1 MKNTYKNGAI
11 NSLAVSAIIAAGGV
25 QAGGFGVTV
34 QSATGGGNSA
44 TGHALAEDTSSMYYN
59 PALLSNIEGKQI
71 NAGIGLLNTD
81 ITVTNR
87 GSTIPPA
94 AGGTLI
100 KGSNSVEPGGL
111 SVTPSFY
118 YKRDLTK
125 MTAFGLGVNVPFG
138 VSTEYEKDSFTRYE
152 ALESELKTININPAL
167 SWKVNDEVSLGAGLN
182 IQAGHAKLSRAID
195 SSLVCLLALPAA
207 SCAAAG
213 LGATSNAAT
222 DGKSTVE
229 ADDVALGANF
239 GLAYSPDKDTTLS
252 LAYRSA
258 VEYDLE
264 GDVEFSNNAVL
275 QALGSGAVIAG
286 AGMVNQKATST
297 LKMPASLS
305 ISAAK
310 QMNAKLA
317 VHGDVTWTQWSSI
330 PEIRIKFPDSTILSD
345 SVTDLQWEDTIR
357 VGAGGTYQLNDK
369 TKLRAGVAFD
379 PTPTPSSSNRTPR
392 APSSDNWWFSAGM
405 SRELSK
411 KMTVDASL
419 SYVKPDDNSI
429 NYTSPG
435 AINYTTRADVE
446 SDVLSGAVSLNYRF

>member
-1 MKNTYKNGAI
+1 MKTTYQKGAI
-11 NSLAVSAIIAAGGV
+11 NSLVAAVALAAGSV
-25 QAGGFGVTV
+25 HAGGFGVTV
-34 QSATGGGNSA
+34 QSATGGGNAA
-44 TGHALAEDTSSMYYN
+44 TGHALAEDASSMYYN

-87 GSTIPPA
+87 NSTIPTG

-100 KGSNSVEPGGL
+100 NGNNTVEPGGL

-118 YKRDLTK
+118 YKRDLTN
-125 MTAFGLGVNVPFG
+125 MTSFGLGVNVPFG

-152 ALESELKTININPAL
+152 ALESELKTVNINPAL
-167 SWKVNDEVSLGAGLN
+167 SWQVNDEVSLGAGVN
-182 IQAGHAKLSRAID
+182 IQAGHAKLSRATD
-195 SSLVCLLALPAA
+195 SALVCALALSSAA
-207 SCAAAG
+207 CSAAG
-213 LGATSNAAT
+213 LGTTSNANT

-229 ADDVALGANF
+229 ADDVAFGANV
-239 GLAYSPDKDTTLS
+239 GMAYQPDKDTTLS
-252 LAYRSA
+252 IAYRSS

-264 GDVEFSNNAVL
+264 GDVTFENNAIL
-275 QALGSGAVIAG
+275 QALGGGAVVTG
-286 AGMVNQKATST
+286 AGLVNQKATAK

-305 ISAAK
+305 IAAAK
-310 QMNAKLA
+310 QMNDKLA

-330 PEIRIKFPDSTILSD
+330 PEIRIKFPDSTTLSD

-357 VGAGGTYQLNDK
+357 VGVGGTYQLNDK
-369 TKLRAGVAFD
+369 TKVRAGIAFD
-379 PTPTPSSSNRTPR
+379 PTPTPSSNNRTPR

-405 SRELSK
+405 SHDLSK
-411 KMTVDASL
+411 KMTLDASL

-429 NYTSPG
+429 NYTTPG

-446 SDVLSGAVSLNYRF
+446 SNVLSGAVSVNYRF